1 MGSYSRSRSR
11 SCSYSSS
18 SRSRSRG
25 SSYCSFSNKRQ
36 RSRSRGRSR
45 SGTPDIPIRRGLHH
59 FWKKGESQVQE
70 NDPFHTDA
78 RGSVMT
84 APLPRVLTVHTPDL
98 VDLIQDPHAQ
108 GPVLVHSNGS
118 LGYHGQ
124 EAGVDHQFI
133 HHEKRF

>member
-1 MGSYSRSRSR
+1 MPKITELAITKI
-11 SCSYSSS
+11 
-18 SRSRSRG
+18 
-25 SSYCSFSNKRQ
+25 FSLAEKLN
-36 RSRSRGRSR
+36 
-45 SGTPDIPIRRGLHH
+45 PIMTLFLENVTETRNALSLIVLY
-59 FWKKGESQVQE
+59 FFSVQE

-78 RGSVMT
+78 RGFVMT

-108 GPVLVHSNGS
+108 GPVLVHMNAIS
-118 LGYHGQ
+118 GYHGQ